1 MSICDSIVWASQKL
15 IFNASRITSKIN
27 GERPWG
33 KQQLKSKAKGWKRN
47 VSTRFLQQMCAKVTP
62 RFYMPVKQASTL
74 TAAKLPDGWPDGPVK
89 TEKFRKR
96 ITETI
101 RAWPKWDYFLEGL
114 AREVTQFGFGFA
126 SWFDEYEWRPHL
138 LRMDKG
144 FVPQGTEL
152 MDEDV
157 QFFVVKWAYHPDQL
171 LKLLKA
177 NVEADRSEWK
187 KEACVEAINKS
198 APPPVGPTFDKWR
211 DYEDL
216 IRQSVW
222 SVAYYKAMRLIDT
235 YHLFAKEPSGKVSHY
250 VIWKDGTKTGDD
262 EESDMR
268 LLYKSEDEF
277 NSIMD
282 VCVPVPFGYGDGTLQ
297 GSWGVGQLL
306 FDMANQ
312 VEIARN
318 EAMDAQSNSGRLKL
332 VVNEGKNINDVNLT
346 ISDDMMTVC
355 GAQLAQPGAA
365 TPTNPTGFKT
375 LDDEFTMW
383 AMQLVGNYVPP
394 IAIQPSDTKA
404 SAINSA
410 RQEEQEV
417 QNNNLQN
424 FLKHIAFIINTTT
437 KRLLVPGNPDQV
449 SEETR
454 RALLEDDQ
462 LTEEEIEKLVSQPSI
477 QTVMEFTP
485 AAAAARAQFAAS
497 RMANPQIAPLY
508 DPRKLE
514 EIQAAAIPYGK
525 GLIDY
530 ALVPQADGSQDSTG
544 VYEQTLEN
552 TTLDNGQAVPILAQ
566 QKHWAHYNTLKP
578 HVEQGLQAP
587 NANIPSLKVALN
599 HMGGHYQAAVS
610 TKTMPPDQ
618 VNPEKSWLAQAQ
630 KTLEERIQRA
640 QAMQMAQQAVQPQ
653 PNYQA
658 QQLPPQQQ

>member
-15 IFNASRITSKIN
+15 IFNAARISAKVN

-33 KQQLKSKAKGWKRN
+33 KQQLKSKGKGFKRN
-47 VSTRFLQQMCAKVTP
+47 VSTRFLQQMCSKVTP

-74 TAAKLPDGWPDGPVK
+74 TAAKLPEGWTEGPVK

-144 FVPQGTEL
+144 FTPQGTEL
-152 MDEDV
+152 LDEDI
-157 QFFVVKWAYHPDQL
+157 QFFVVKWQYHPDQL

-177 NVEADRSEWK
+177 NVDADRSEWNK
-187 KEACVEAINKS
+187 KACVEAINKS

-250 VIWKDGTKTGDD
+250 ILWKDGSKTGDD
-262 EESDMR
+262 FDTDGR

-277 NSIMD
+277 DSISE

-306 FDMANQ
+306 FDMSNQ

-332 VVNEGKNINDVNLT
+332 TVSEGKNTNDVKLT
-346 ISDDMMTVC
+346 VNDDMMTVE
-355 GAQLAQPGAA
+355 GAQFATPGAA
-365 TPTNPTGFKT
+365 TPTSSTGFKT

-394 IAIQPSDTKA
+394 IPLQPSDTKA
-404 SAINSA
+404 SAIKGA
-410 RQEEQEV
+410 QDAEQEV

-424 FLKHIAFIINTTT
+424 FLKHIALIIATMTG
-437 KRLLVPGNPDQV
+437 RLLKEGSPDPV
-449 SEETR
+449 SEKVL
-454 RALLEDDQ
+454 RALLEDDL
-462 LTEEEIEKLVSQPSI
+462 LTQEEIEILVNQPSI
-477 QTVMEFTP
+477 ITVMDFTP
-485 AAAAARAQFAAS
+485 QAAGVRAQFAAS
-497 RMANPQIAPLY
+497 RLANPQIAPLY

-514 EIQAAAIPYGK
+514 EIQAAAIPGGK
-525 GLIDY
+525 ALIDF
-530 ALVPQADGSQDSTG
+530 ALIPAPDQSQDSTG
-544 VYEQTLEN
+544 VYEQTVEN
-552 TTLDNGQAVPILAQ
+552 PALDAGQPVPILAH
-566 QKHWAHYNTLKP
+566 QKHWAHYTTLKP
-578 HVEQGLQAP
+578 HVEQGLQHP
-587 NANIPSLKVALN
+587 EANLPALNVALN

-618 VNPEKSWLAQAQ
+618 VNNEKSWLAQAQ
-630 KTLEERIQRA
+630 KTLEERVQRA
-640 QAMQMAQQAVQPQ
+640 QAMQMAKQAVGPQPTFQPQ
-653 PNYQA
+653 S
-658 QQLPPQQQ
+658 QQMPQ